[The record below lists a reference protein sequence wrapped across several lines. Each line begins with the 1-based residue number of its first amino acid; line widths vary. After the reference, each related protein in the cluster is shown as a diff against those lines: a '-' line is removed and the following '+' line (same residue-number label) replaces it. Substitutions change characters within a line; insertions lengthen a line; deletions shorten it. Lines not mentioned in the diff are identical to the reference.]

1 MTANTNSNQFYMD
14 LYDRFGAHH
23 YSKFPFAVDRAK
35 GAEFWDAD
43 GKRYI
48 DMLSCYSATSQGH
61 CNPRIVRALNS
72 QAKKC
77 DAVSGAV
84 YNTTVGKCLRK
95 VCEITGMDAAL
106 LKNGGVEGVELS
118 IKAMRAYGYRKKNI
132 PKNSAEIIVAENNFH
147 GRTITV
153 ISFSSSELSK
163 ESFGPYTPGF
173 VLIKYNEL
181 SDLEKAVNE
190 NTAGIL
196 LEPIQGEGGVIV
208 PSDDY
213 FPKIRELCD
222 KHKVLLC
229 LDEIQTGLGRTG
241 KMFCYE
247 HYGIWPDIVIIGKA
261 LGGGVRPISGIA
273 TSREIMD
280 TAFRPGNDGSTYA
293 EGPITGAVGLAAI
306 EELLRIRSRE
316 GINLVQR
323 AEVIGAYLMDELK
336 ALEHPLIKEV
346 RGKGLL
352 VGVEFKEPIAHQVA
366 LGLLREGVFAKD
378 THETTLR
385 FAPPLMIPKKLVNEA
400 VGKLEIV
407 LSGFMNYYTGNLGW
421 S

>member
-1 MTANTNSNQFYMD
+1 MD
-14 LYDRFGAHH
+14 LYDRFGANH
-23 YSKFPFAVDRAK
+23 YSKFKFAVDWAK

-48 DMLSCYSATSQGH
+48 DMLSCYSAVSQGH
-61 CNPRIVRALNS
+61 CNPRIVRALS
-72 QAKKC
+72 EQARKC

-84 YNTTVGKCLRK
+84 YNSTIGKCLQK
-95 VCEITGMDAAL
+95 VSEITGMNQVL

-118 IKAMRAYGYRKKNI
+118 IKAMRAYGYTKKKI
-132 PKNSAEIIVAENNFH
+132 PTNAAEIIVAENNFH
-147 GRTITV
+147 GRTTTV
-153 ISFSSSELSK
+153 ISFSSSERSK
-163 ESFGPYTPGF
+163 KGFGPYMPGF
-173 VLIKYNEL
+173 VVVKYNDFSE
-181 SDLEKAVNE
+181 LEKAVNE
-190 NTAGIL
+190 HTAGIL
-196 LEPIQGEGGVIV
+196 LEPIQGEGGIII

-213 FPKIRELCD
+213 FPKVRELCD
-222 KHKVLLC
+222 KQGILLC
-229 LDEIQTGLGRTG
+229 LDEIQTGMGRTG
-241 KMFCYE
+241 KMFCFE
-247 HYGIWPDIVIIGKA
+247 HYGIRPDILIIGKA

-273 TSREIMD
+273 TSMDIMD
-280 TAFRPGNDGSTYA
+280 TAFKPGNEGSTYA
-293 EGPITGAVGLAAI
+293 EDPITGAVGLAAI
-306 EELLRIRSRE
+306 EELLRIRPKE

-323 AEVIGAYLMDELK
+323 AEKMGKYLMDELK

-366 LGLLREGVFAKD
+366 LGLLEAGVFAKD
-378 THETTLR
+378 THKTTLR

-407 LSGFMNYYTGNLGW
+407 LAEFMNYYAGNLGW